1 MAAFAWEG
9 RTRGG
14 EVKKG
19 VMDAETEVDVTS
31 RLRGMGISLTKV
43 RNKQYDIDLTLPE
56 WLGGGVSNKDL
67 VIFTRQLAT
76 MQDAGLPIVQCL
88 EILATQSEN
97 RAFQKILLQVK
108 LDVEAGKSLSDAF
121 RRHTRVFDD
130 LYVNLVAAGEAG
142 GILDRILQRLA

>member
-31 RLRGMGISLTKV
+31 RLRQMGISLTKV
-43 RNKQYDIDLTLPE
+43 RNKSKDINLELPD
-56 WLGGGVSNKDL
+56 WLGGGVPTKDL

-88 EILATQSEN
+88 ELLGSQSES
-97 RAFQKILLQVK
+97 KPLK
-108 LDVEAGKSLSDAF
+108 
-121 RRHTRVFDD
+121 
-130 LYVNLVAAGEAG
+130 
-142 GILDRILQRLA
+142 RILGTVKADV